1 VPGGVESW
9 ISDGAKA
16 RAEEDAFAPYRRSQA
31 ARTEVEVEKSNQ
43 LLDLY
48 DAAGTAAPDFFTSG
62 GGGIVRRQG

>member
-1 VPGGVESW
+1 VESW
-9 ISDGAKA
+9 ISAGAKA

-48 DAAGTAAPDFFTSG
+48 DAAGTAAPDLFAG
-62 GGGIVRRQG
+62 GGGSGIVRRQG